1 MVDLEFTGERL
12 VPGKVETEL
21 EIEHASRYHLAARHA
36 RGREVLDFGCGTGY
50 GSAILK
56 GGGALRVVGIDR
68 APEAVRYA
76 ATRFG
81 GPGVTFLAGDCLC
94 SAFPRERFDVVVAYE
109 VIEHV
114 EGYRRFLREVRRLL
128 RPDGILLLS
137 TPNRRTYRRGADTPP
152 NPFHVHEFRL
162 RELRR
167 ALAEVFPAVAILG
180 QSRTEGAYFYA
191 DETAGS
197 GAADGLLSLVVGEG
211 ARGAGRLEA
220 ADYFFALCG
229 GDPAAL
235 SAAPT
240 GGSFFIADDNA
251 VQRRNRRIV
260 ELQGELEGRTRWV
273 RQLQAELAG
282 SADRSAALQSR
293 IEAVERTLGEAARES
308 EQTARR
314 LEAQL
319 GNRVGAAVERAAA
332 DLGALRAALARH
344 VEQDRDRDAILRWHR
359 DTLARQQ
366 GELERHRR
374 DLFRRQEQE
383 GDRLAELNRRLD
395 GLGAQLEQLSRRAD
409 HQDATIASQAERM
422 VRVEQLTTRAREL
435 IDMLWGAR
443 SWTIYT
449 GLRRLLAALVP
460 RRAGRG
466 ADPRRRPAEA
476 GNDEPSP

>member
-21 EIEHASRYHLAARHA
+21 EIEHASRYHLAARHV
-36 RGREVLDFGCGTGY
+36 RGREVLDFGCGSGY

-56 GGGALRVVGIDR
+56 RGGARRVVGIDR

-76 ATRFG
+76 AVRFG

-94 SAFPRERFDVVVAYE
+94 SAFPPERFDVVVAYE

-114 EGYRRFLREVRRLL
+114 DGYRRFLREVRRLL

-137 TPNRRTYRRGADTPP
+137 TPNRRTYRRGADAPP

-167 ALAEVFPAVAILG
+167 ALTEVFPAVAILG

-191 DETAGS
+191 DEEAGS
-197 GAADGLLSLVVGEG
+197 GADGLLDLVAGDG

-229 GDPAAL
+229 SDPAAL
-235 SAAPT
+235 AAAPT
-240 GGSFFIADDNA
+240 GGSFYIADDNA
-251 VQRRNRRIV
+251 VGRRNRRIV

-282 SADRSAALQSR
+282 SADRSAALLAR
-293 IEAVERTLGEAARES
+293 VEAVERALGELARAG
-308 EQTARR
+308 EQTERR
-314 LEAQL
+314 LEARL
-319 GNRVGAAVERAAA
+319 GDRVDAAAERAAA
-332 DLGALRAALARH
+332 DLGALRAALERRA
-344 VEQDRDRDAILRWHR
+344 EKDRDRDALLRWHR

-366 GELERHRR
+366 GALERHRR
-374 DLFRRQEQE
+374 DLLRRREQE
-383 GDRLAELNRRLD
+383 DEWLGELNRRLAGQD
-395 GLGAQLEQLSRRAD
+395 AHLAQVARRAD
-409 HQDATIASQAERM
+409 RQDATIADQAERM
-422 VRVEQLTTRAREL
+422 GRVEQLTMQAREL
-435 IDMLWGAR
+435 IDMLWGGR

-460 RRAGRG
+460 RRAARG
-466 ADPRRRPAEA
+466 AVPRPRPAEA
-476 GNDEPSP
+476 GNDEPPP